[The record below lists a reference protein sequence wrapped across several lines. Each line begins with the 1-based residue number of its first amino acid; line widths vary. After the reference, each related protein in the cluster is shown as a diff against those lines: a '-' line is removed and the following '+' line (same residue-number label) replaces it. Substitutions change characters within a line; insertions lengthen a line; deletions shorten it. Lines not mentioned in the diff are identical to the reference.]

1 MRTVPLYRSL
11 LFVPAHK
18 GDWVPKALRVH
29 PDAIILDL
37 EDAVPESAKRDAR
50 DGLAAAVR
58 TIRAADEQ
66 AGTSVGVVVRVN
78 AWNTE
83 HGPADLHAAVAAGAD
98 DILAPKISDARELVR
113 LDAVLSYLE
122 RTTDAVD
129 GSTRVIAS
137 LETAAGLVA
146 AASIAAAPRVVA
158 CVAAAAKDGDTARS
172 VGFRWSAE
180 GLETLAWRT
189 NAVVAC
195 RAAGAHPIVGVWQ
208 EVHDLD
214 GLSAFADA
222 NRAIGYGGQVVIH
235 PSHVG
240 PVNAAFAPTE
250 AEIRYYEG
258 LLAAVAEAEREGRGA
273 VAYEGDHVDAAHVA
287 TARAVLERARGLS
300 REARAG

>member
-1 MRTVPLYRSL
+1 MRSVPLYRSL

-18 GDWVPKALRVH
+18 RDWVPKALRVR

-37 EDAVPESAKRDAR
+37 EDAVPESAKGDAR
-50 DGLAAAVR
+50 DSLASAVGA
-58 TIRAADEQ
+58 IRAAEDQ
-66 AGTSVGVVVRVN
+66 TGTSVGVVVRVN
-78 AWNTE
+78 AWSTD
-83 HGPADLHAAVAAGAD
+83 HGPADLRAAVAAGAD
-98 DILAPKISDARELVR
+98 EILAPKVSDARELVQ

-122 RTTDAVD
+122 RTSDAVD
-129 GSTRVIAS
+129 GTTGVIAS

-146 AASIAAAPRVVA
+146 AASIAAAPRVIG

-195 RAAGAHPIVGVWQ
+195 RAARVHPIVGVWQ

-240 PVNAAFAPTE
+240 PVNAAFAPTQ
-250 AEIRYYEG
+250 AEVHYCER

-273 VAYEGDHVDAAHVA
+273 VVYEGDHVDAAHVA

-300 REARAG
+300 RQDRAG